1 MLDIHN
7 LSVYFT
13 GRYLFKEISFQVNKG
28 DRIGLIGK
36 NGAGKSTLLKLIV
49 GDESYESGTITY
61 SKSVDVAMLKQDLD
75 FNNDSTLWK
84 EAEKAF
90 EKIARIEKQLAE
102 LSLELSEREDYESIE
117 YSKFLEKINE
127 ANEQLVILG
136 ASQKDAS
143 IARVLEGLGFRSED
157 WEKQTS
163 DFSGGWRMRIE
174 LAKLLL
180 KKPDVLLLDEPTNH
194 LDIESIVWL
203 EKFLK
208 TYGGAVILV
217 SHDKAFLNAVCNRS
231 IEIQSAKIYDFKGNY
246 DKYLSQ
252 RELMLEQQ
260 LAELANQ
267 EKEKKRLTD
276 LIEKFRYKSSKAAF
290 AQSLI
295 KKLEKMDDID
305 LDAISN
311 KTMNFKFPVAPSSG
325 KVVLKLEELEK
336 SFGDKKVL
344 NQVNLELE
352 RGDKIAFVGQ
362 NGQGKST
369 LVKCIMNDWTDYSG
383 HLKLGHNVEIAYF
396 AQDQAKKLDI
406 SKTVL
411 DTVLDEADT
420 NTRPKVR
427 GLLGAFLFEGEDVDK
442 KVSVLSGGERGRLA
456 LCLLLLKPH
465 NLLILDEP
473 TNHLDIQSK
482 EILKQAILDYQG
494 TVIIISHDREFL
506 QGLTEKVLEFRNY
519 QVKELLGDVDYYLE
533 QREFENLKDAEKA
546 KADKLDT
553 AKVVKQGQNEW
564 QSNKELKKLK
574 NKVGKLE
581 REISDLETKI
591 AKCDV
596 ELATTVFYEKPQTEQ
611 LSFMDKYNDLK
622 ELLDKVVEDW
632 ETTLELL
639 EEE

>member
-13 GRYLFKEISFQVNKG
+13 GKYLFKEISFQVNKG

-49 GDESYESGTITY
+49 GDESYESGTISF
-61 SKSVDVAMLKQDLD
+61 SKSLEIAMLRQDLD
-75 FNNDSTLWK
+75 FKNDSSLWK

-90 EKIARIEKQLAE
+90 EKITLIENQLAS
-102 LSLELSEREDYESIE
+102 LSIELSEREDYESSE
-117 YSKFLEKINE
+117 YSKLLEKIND

-136 ASQKDAS
+136 ASQKDAF
-143 IARVLEGLGFRSED
+143 IAKVLEGLGFSKSD
-157 WEKQTS
+157 WDKQTS
-163 DFSGGWRMRIE
+163 EFSGGWRMRIE

-208 TYGGAVILV
+208 TYPGSVILV

-231 IEIQSAKIYDFKGNY
+231 IEIQSAKIYDYKGNY

-252 RELMLEQQ
+252 RELLLEQQ
-260 LAELANQ
+260 LAELTNQ
-267 EKEKKRLTD
+267 AKEKKRLTD

-305 LDAISN
+305 IDEVSN
-311 KTMNFKFPVAPSSG
+311 KTMHFKFPMAPHSG
-325 KVVLKLEELEK
+325 KVALKVEELAK
-336 SFGDKKVL
+336 GFDDKLVL
-344 NQVNLELE
+344 NDVNLELE

-369 LVKCIMNDWTDYSG
+369 LVKCIMNDWSDYSG
-383 HLKLGHNVEIAYF
+383 ALTLGHKVEVAYF
-396 AQDQAKKLDI
+396 AQDQAKKLDP

-411 DTVLDEADT
+411 DTILDEADT
-420 NTRPKVR
+420 ETRPKVR

-482 EILKQAILDYQG
+482 EILKQAILDYTG
-494 TVIIISHDREFL
+494 TAIIISHDREFL
-506 QGLTEKVLEFRNY
+506 IGLTEKVLEFRNGK
-519 QVKELLGDVDYYLE
+519 VKELLGDVNYYLE
-533 QREFENLKDAEKA
+533 QREFENLREAE
-546 KADKLDT
+546 L
-553 AKVVKQGQNEW
+553 KQKEQSISQSDSSNSGQ
-564 QSNKELKKLK
+564 QSYQASKELKKIK

-581 REISDLETKI
+581 REIDSLEKKI
-591 AKCDV
+591 AECDGI
-596 ELATTVFYEKPQTEQ
+596 LAEAEFYQKPQQ
-611 LSFMDKYNDLK
+611 DQDDFMSKYNALK
-622 ELLDKVVEDW
+622 SELNKVMNDW
-632 ETTLELL
+632 EETIMLL
-639 EEE
+639 E

>member
-13 GRYLFKEISFQVNKG
+13 GKYLFKEISFQVNKG

-49 GDESYESGTITY
+49 GDESYESGNITY
-61 SKSVDVAMLKQDLD
+61 AKSVDVAMLRQDLD

-90 EKIARIEKQLAE
+90 EKIALIEGNLTN
-102 LSLELSEREDYESIE
+102 LSLELSNREDYESKE
-117 YSKFLEKINE
+117 YSKLLEKINI
-127 ANEQLVILG
+127 ANEQLIILG

-143 IARVLEGLGFRSED
+143 IARVLEGLGFKSSD

-208 TYGGAVILV
+208 SYTGAVVLV

-231 IEIQSAKIYDFKGNY
+231 IEIQSGKIYDFKGNY

-260 LAELANQ
+260 LAEFTNQ
-267 EKEKKRLTD
+267 AKEKKRLND

-305 LDAISN
+305 IDSISN
-311 KTMNFKFPVAPSSG
+311 KAMSFKFPQAVHSG
-325 KVVLKLEELEK
+325 KVVLKIEELEK

-369 LVKCIMNDWTDYSG
+369 LVKCIMNDWKDYTG
-383 HLKLGHNVEIAYF
+383 QMKIGHNVEIAYF
-396 AQDQAKKLDI
+396 AQDQAKKLDT

-411 DTVLDEADT
+411 DTVLDEADAE
-420 NTRPKVR
+420 TRPKVR

-456 LCLLLLKPH
+456 LCLLLLRPH

-482 EILKQAILDYQG
+482 EILKQAILDYEG

-506 QGLTEKVLEFRNY
+506 QGLTEKVLEFRDHK
-519 QVKELLGDVDYYLE
+519 VKELIGDVDYYLE
-533 QREFENLKDAEKA
+533 QREFENLRDAELAKSEKTNNVKENKA
-546 KADKLDT
+546 SQSD
-553 AKVVKQGQNEW
+553 W

-581 REISDLETKI
+581 REISELEQKI
-591 AKCDV
+591 SDYDDI
-596 ELATTVFYEKPQTEQ
+596 LAQAEFYERSNEDQST
-611 LSFMDKYNDLK
+611 FMEKYNSYK
-622 ELLDKVVEDW
+622 STLDKVVEDW
-632 ETTLELL
+632 EVTLELL
-639 EEE
+639 EE

>member
-13 GRYLFKEISFQVNKG
+13 GKYLFKEISFQVNKG

-61 SKSVDVAMLKQDLD
+61 AKSVDVAMLKQDLD

-90 EKIARIEKQLAE
+90 EKIQGIEDQLAQ
-102 LSLELSEREDYESIE
+102 LSLELSEREDYESE
-117 YSKFLEKINE
+117 AYSKLLEKIND

-136 ASQKDAS
+136 ASQKDAL
-143 IARVLEGLGFRSED
+143 IAKVLEGLGFTATD

-246 DKYLSQ
+246 DKYLAQ

-260 LAELANQ
+260 LAEFTNQ
-267 EKEKKRLTD
+267 AKEKKRLND

-305 LDAISN
+305 IDAISN
-311 KTMNFKFPVAPSSG
+311 KTMAFKFPSAMHSG
-325 KVVLKLEELEK
+325 KVVLKIEDLEK

-369 LVKCIMNDWTDYSG
+369 LVKCIMNDWTDYTGDLTIG
-383 HLKLGHNVEIAYF
+383 HKVEVAYF

-406 SKTVL
+406 TKTVL
-411 DTVLDEADT
+411 DTVLDEADMD
-420 NTRPKVR
+420 TRPKVR

-482 EILKQAILDYQG
+482 EILKQAILDYEG
-494 TVIIISHDREFL
+494 SVIIISHDREFL
-506 QGLTEKVLEFRNY
+506 QGLTEKVLEFRNHK
-519 QVKELLGDVDYYLE
+519 VKELLGDVDYYLK
-533 QREFENLKDAEKA
+533 QREFENLRDAEKA
-546 KADKLDT
+546 KLEKT
-553 AKVVKQGQNEW
+553 SIQKESKQSQSDW

-574 NKVGKLE
+574 NKVSKLE
-581 REISDLETKI
+581 REISDLEKEI
-591 AKCDV
+591 ARGDS
-596 ELATTVFYEKPQTEQ
+596 ELAQVEFYEKSASDQAV
-611 LSFMDKYNDLK
+611 FMKSYNGLK
-622 ELLDKVVEDW
+622 KKLEKVMEDW
-632 ETTLELL
+632 EVAIELL
-639 EEE
+639 EQ

>member
-13 GRYLFKEISFQVNKG
+13 GKYLFKEISFQVNKG

-49 GDESYESGTITY
+49 GDEAYEGGTITY
-61 SKSVDVAMLKQDLD
+61 AKSVDIAMLKQDLD
-75 FNNDSTLWK
+75 FNNDSSLWK

-90 EKIARIEKQLAE
+90 EKIALIEDRLSN
-102 LSLELSEREDYESIE
+102 LSLELSEREDYESDA
-117 YSKFLEKINE
+117 YSKLLEKINE

-136 ASQKDAS
+136 AAQKDAL
-143 IARVLEGLGFRSED
+143 IAKVLEGLGFSNED
-157 WEKQTS
+157 WNRQTS

-180 KKPDVLLLDEPTNH
+180 KKPDILLLDEPTNH

-208 TYGGAVILV
+208 SYAGAVILV

-252 RELMLEQQ
+252 RELLLEQQ
-260 LAELANQ
+260 LAEYTNQ
-267 EKEKKRLTD
+267 AKEKKRLND

-295 KKLEKMDDID
+295 KKLEKMEDID
-305 LDAISN
+305 IDDISN
-311 KTMNFKFPVAPSSG
+311 KTMSFKFPSAIHSG
-325 KVVLKLEELEK
+325 KVVLKIEDLEK
-336 SFGDKKVL
+336 SFGEKKVL
-344 NQVNLELE
+344 NKVNLELE

-369 LVKCIMNDWTDYSG
+369 LVKCIMNDWSDYSG
-383 HLKLGHNVEIAYF
+383 QLDIGHKVEVAYF

-406 SKTVL
+406 NKTVL
-411 DTVLDEADT
+411 DTILDEADSD
-420 NTRPKVR
+420 TRPKAR

-456 LCLLLLKPH
+456 LCLLLLRPH

-482 EILKQAILDYQG
+482 EILKQAILDYEG

-506 QGLTEKVLEFRNY
+506 QGLTEKVLEFRNHR
-519 QVKELLGDVDYYLE
+519 VKELLGDVDYYLQ
-533 QREFENLKDAEKA
+533 QREFDNLREAELAKAEKSNVQ
-546 KADKLDT
+546 KDT
-553 AKVVKQGQNEW
+553 KQSQSDW
-564 QSNKELKKLK
+564 QSSKELKKIK
-574 NKVGKLE
+574 NKIGKLE
-581 REISDLETKI
+581 REISDLETEISNLDGKL
-591 AKCDV
+591 AQV
-596 ELATTVFYEKPQTEQ
+596 EFYEKPADEQ
-611 LSFMDKYNDLK
+611 ALFMEKYNQLK
-622 ELLDKVVEDW
+622 KKLDEVIEEWEINLELLD
-632 ETTLELL
+632 
-639 EEE
+639 

>member
-13 GRYLFKEISFQVNKG
+13 GKYLFKEISFQVNKG

-49 GDESYESGTITY
+49 GDESYESGTISF
-61 SKSVDVAMLKQDLD
+61 SKSLEIAMLRQDLD
-75 FNNDSTLWK
+75 FKNDSSLWK

-90 EKIARIEKQLAE
+90 EKITLIENQLAS
-102 LSLELSEREDYESIE
+102 LSIELSEREDYESSE
-117 YSKFLEKINE
+117 YSKLLEKIND

-136 ASQKDAS
+136 ASQKDAF
-143 IARVLEGLGFRSED
+143 IAKVLEGLGFSKSD
-157 WEKQTS
+157 WDKQTS
-163 DFSGGWRMRIE
+163 EFSGGWRMRIE

-208 TYGGAVILV
+208 TYPGSVILV

-231 IEIQSAKIYDFKGNY
+231 IEIQSAKIYDYKGNY

-252 RELMLEQQ
+252 RELLLEQQ
-260 LAELANQ
+260 LAELTNQ
-267 EKEKKRLTD
+267 AKEKKRLID

-305 LDAISN
+305 IDEVSN
-311 KTMNFKFPVAPSSG
+311 KTMNFKFPMAPHSG
-325 KVVLKLEELEK
+325 KVALKVEELAK
-336 SFGDKKVL
+336 GFDDKLVL
-344 NQVNLELE
+344 NDVNLELE

-369 LVKCIMNDWTDYSG
+369 LVKCIMNDWSDYSG
-383 HLKLGHNVEIAYF
+383 ALTLGHKVEVAYF
-396 AQDQAKKLDI
+396 AQDQAKKLDP

-411 DTVLDEADT
+411 DTILDEADT
-420 NTRPKVR
+420 ETRPKVR

-482 EILKQAILDYQG
+482 EILKQAILDYTG
-494 TVIIISHDREFL
+494 TAIIISHDREFL
-506 QGLTEKVLEFRNY
+506 IGLTEKVLEFRNGK
-519 QVKELLGDVDYYLE
+519 VKELLGDVNYYLE
-533 QREFENLKDAEKA
+533 QREFENLREAELKQKDQSTSES
-546 KADKLDT
+546 DSSNS
-553 AKVVKQGQNEW
+553 GQ
-564 QSNKELKKLK
+564 QSYQASKELKKIK

-581 REISDLETKI
+581 REIDSLEKKI
-591 AKCDV
+591 AECDGI
-596 ELATTVFYEKPQTEQ
+596 LAEAEFYQKPQKDQ
-611 LSFMDKYNDLK
+611 DDFMSKYNALK
-622 ELLDKVVEDW
+622 SELNKVMNDW
-632 ETTLELL
+632 EETIMLL
-639 EEE
+639 E

>member
-13 GRYLFKEISFQVNKG
+13 GKYLFKEISFQVNKG

-49 GDESYESGTITY
+49 GDESYESGNITY
-61 SKSVDVAMLKQDLD
+61 AKSVDVAMLRQDLD

-90 EKIARIEKQLAE
+90 EKIALIEERLEK
-102 LSLELSEREDYESIE
+102 LSLELSEREDYESDG
-117 YSKFLEKINE
+117 YSKLLERINE

-136 ASQKDAS
+136 ASQKDAL
-143 IARVLEGLGFRSED
+143 IAKVLEGLGFTTKD

-163 DFSGGWRMRIE
+163 EFSGGWRMRIE

-180 KKPDVLLLDEPTNH
+180 KKPDILLLDEPTNH

-208 TYGGAVILV
+208 SYAGAVILV

-231 IEIQSAKIYDFKGNY
+231 IEIQSAKIYDYKGNY
-246 DKYLSQ
+246 DKYLAQ
-252 RELMLEQQ
+252 RELLLEQQ
-260 LAELANQ
+260 LAEFTNQ
-267 EKEKKRLTD
+267 AKEKKRLND

-290 AQSLI
+290 AQTLI
-295 KKLEKMDDID
+295 KKLEKMEDID
-305 LDAISN
+305 IDDISN
-311 KTMNFKFPVAPSSG
+311 KTMSFKFPPAIHSG
-325 KVVLKLEELEK
+325 KVVLKIEDLEK
-336 SFGDKKVL
+336 SFGDKQVL
-344 NQVNLELE
+344 NKVNLELE

-369 LVKCIMNDWTDYSG
+369 LVKCIMKDWTDYTGELNIG
-383 HLKLGHNVEIAYF
+383 HKVEIAYF
-396 AQDQAKKLDI
+396 AQDQAKKLDT

-411 DTVLDEADT
+411 DTVLDEADAD
-420 NTRPKVR
+420 TRPKVR

-456 LCLLLLKPH
+456 LCLLLLRPH

-482 EILKQAILDYQG
+482 EILKQAILDYEG

-506 QGLTEKVLEFRNY
+506 QGLTEKVLEFRDHK
-519 QVKELLGDVDYYLE
+519 VKELLGDVDYYLQ
-533 QREFENLKDAEKA
+533 QREFENLREAEKA
-546 KADKLDT
+546 KSEKASTQKDS
-553 AKVVKQGQNEW
+553 KQSQSDW
-564 QSNKELKKLK
+564 QSSKELKKIK

-581 REISDLETKI
+581 REISDLEDKI
-591 AKCDV
+591 AKYDV
-596 ELATTVFYEKPQTEQ
+596 ELGQAEFYERSSEDQA
-611 LSFMDKYNDLK
+611 SFMEKYNNLK
-622 ELLDKVVEDW
+622 QKLDDVIEEW
-632 ETTLELL
+632 ETALMQL
-639 EEE
+639 EE

>member
-13 GRYLFKEISFQVNKG
+13 GKYLFKEISFQVNKG

-90 EKIARIEKQLAE
+90 EKIAQIEERLAK
-102 LSLELSEREDYESIE
+102 LSLELSERDDYESND
-117 YSKFLEKINE
+117 YSKLLEKINE
-127 ANEQLVILG
+127 ANEQLVVLG

-143 IARVLEGLGFRSED
+143 IARVLEGLGFKTED
-157 WEKQTS
+157 WNRPTS

-180 KKPDVLLLDEPTNH
+180 KRPDILLLDEPTNH

-208 TYGGAVILV
+208 TYSGAVVLV

-267 EKEKKRLTD
+267 EKEKKRLND

-305 LDAISN
+305 VDAISN
-311 KTMNFKFPVAPSSG
+311 KTMSFKFPDAPHSG
-325 KVVLKLEELEK
+325 KVALKIEELEK

-369 LVKCIMNDWTDYSG
+369 LVKCIMNDWTDYTG
-383 HLKLGHNVEIAYF
+383 QLKIGHNVEVAYF
-396 AQDQAKKLDI
+396 AQDQAKKLDT

-411 DTVLDEADT
+411 DTVLDEADAE
-420 NTRPKVR
+420 TRPKVR

-456 LCLLLLKPH
+456 LCLLLLRPH

-482 EILKQAILDYQG
+482 EILKQAILDYSG

-506 QGLTEKVLEFRNY
+506 QGLTEKVLEFRDHK
-519 QVKELLGDVDYYLE
+519 VKELLGDVDYYLE
-533 QREFENLKDAEKA
+533 QREFENLREAEKA
-546 KADKLDT
+546 KNEKANTSKENK
-553 AKVVKQGQNEW
+553 ASQNDW
-564 QSNKELKKLK
+564 QANKELKKLK

-581 REISDLETKI
+581 REISDLEKKI
-591 AKCDV
+591 AECD
-596 ELATTVFYEKPQTEQ
+596 ETLAQTEFYEKSQDEQ
-611 LSFMDKYNDLK
+611 AKFMEKYNGFK
-622 ELLDKVVEDW
+622 TTLDTVVEDW
-632 ETTLELL
+632 EATLEQL
-639 EEE
+639 EE

>member
-13 GRYLFKEISFQVNKG
+13 GKYLFKEISFQVNKG

-61 SKSVDVAMLKQDLD
+61 AKSVDVAMLKQDLD

-90 EKIARIEKQLAE
+90 EKIQGIEDQLAQ
-102 LSLELSEREDYESIE
+102 LSLELSEREDYESE
-117 YSKFLEKINE
+117 AYSKLLEKIND

-136 ASQKDAS
+136 ASQKDAL
-143 IARVLEGLGFRSED
+143 IAKVLEGLGFTATD

-246 DKYLSQ
+246 DKYLAQ

-260 LAELANQ
+260 LAEFTNQ
-267 EKEKKRLTD
+267 AKEKKRLND

-305 LDAISN
+305 IDAISN
-311 KTMNFKFPVAPSSG
+311 KTMAFKFPSAMHSG
-325 KVVLKLEELEK
+325 KVVLKIEDLEK

-383 HLKLGHNVEIAYF
+383 QLTIGHKVEVAYF

-411 DTVLDEADT
+411 DTVLDEADAD
-420 NTRPKVR
+420 TRPKVR

-482 EILKQAILDYQG
+482 EILKQAILDYEG
-494 TVIIISHDREFL
+494 SVIIISHDREFL
-506 QGLTEKVLEFRNY
+506 QGLTEKVLEFRNHK
-519 QVKELLGDVDYYLE
+519 VKELLGDVDYYLK
-533 QREFENLKDAEKA
+533 QREFENLRDAEKA
-546 KADKLDT
+546 KLEKT
-553 AKVVKQGQNEW
+553 STQKESKQSQSDW

-574 NKVGKLE
+574 NKVSKLE
-581 REISDLETKI
+581 REISDLENEI
-591 AKCDV
+591 ARGDS
-596 ELATTVFYEKPQTEQ
+596 ELAQVEFYEKSASDQAV
-611 LSFMDKYNDLK
+611 FMKGYNGLK
-622 ELLDKVVEDW
+622 KKLDQVMEDW
-632 ETTLELL
+632 EAAIELL
-639 EEE
+639 EQ

>member
-13 GRYLFKEISFQVNKG
+13 GKYLFKEISFQVNKG

-61 SKSVDVAMLKQDLD
+61 AKSVDVAMLKQDLD

-90 EKIARIEKQLAE
+90 EKIAQIEERLAK
-102 LSLELSEREDYESIE
+102 LSIELSEREDYESKE
-117 YSKFLEKINE
+117 YSKLLEKINE
-127 ANEQLVILG
+127 ANEQLVVLG

-143 IARVLEGLGFRSED
+143 IARVLEGLGFKTED
-157 WEKQTS
+157 WNRPTS

-180 KKPDVLLLDEPTNH
+180 KRPDILLLDEPTNH

-208 TYGGAVILV
+208 TYSGAVVLV

-267 EKEKKRLTD
+267 EKEKKRLND

-295 KKLEKMDDID
+295 KKLEKMEDID
-305 LDAISN
+305 VDAISN
-311 KTMNFKFPVAPSSG
+311 KTMSFKFPDAPHSG
-325 KVVLKLEELEK
+325 KVALKIEELEK

-369 LVKCIMNDWTDYSG
+369 LVKCIMNDWTDYTG
-383 HLKLGHNVEIAYF
+383 QLKIGHNVEVAYF
-396 AQDQAKKLDI
+396 AQDQAKKLDT

-411 DTVLDEADT
+411 DTVLDEADAE
-420 NTRPKVR
+420 TRPKVR

-442 KVSVLSGGERGRLA
+442 KVFVLSGGERGRLA
-456 LCLLLLKPH
+456 LCLLLLRPH

-482 EILKQAILDYQG
+482 EILKQAILDYGG

-506 QGLTEKVLEFRNY
+506 QGLTEKVLEFRDY
-519 QVKELLGDVDYYLE
+519 KVKELLGDVDYYLE
-533 QREFENLKDAEKA
+533 QREFENLREAEKA
-546 KADKLDT
+546 KSEKSNNSKENKAS
-553 AKVVKQGQNEW
+553 QNNW
-564 QSNKELKKLK
+564 QANKELKKLK
-574 NKVGKLE
+574 NKVSKLE
-581 REISDLETKI
+581 REISDLEQKI
-591 AKCDV
+591 AECDETLAQV
-596 ELATTVFYEKPQTEQ
+596 EFYEKSQDEQ
-611 LSFMDKYNDLK
+611 AKFMQKYNGFK
-622 ELLDKVVEDW
+622 TTLDTVVEDW
-632 ETTLELL
+632 ETTLEQL
-639 EEE
+639 EG

>member
-13 GRYLFKEISFQVNKG
+13 GKYLFKEISFQVNKG

-49 GDESYESGTITY
+49 GDESYESGNITY
-61 SKSVDVAMLKQDLD
+61 AKSVDVAMLRQDLD

-90 EKIARIEKQLAE
+90 EKIALIEERLEK
-102 LSLELSEREDYESIE
+102 LSLELSEREDYESDG
-117 YSKFLEKINE
+117 YSKLLEKINE

-136 ASQKDAS
+136 ASQKDAL
-143 IARVLEGLGFRSED
+143 IAKVLEGLGFTTKD

-163 DFSGGWRMRIE
+163 EFSGGWRMRIE

-180 KKPDVLLLDEPTNH
+180 KKPDILLLDEPTNH

-208 TYGGAVILV
+208 SYAGAVILV

-231 IEIQSAKIYDFKGNY
+231 IEIQSAKIYDYKGNY
-246 DKYLSQ
+246 DKYLAQ
-252 RELMLEQQ
+252 RELLLEQQ
-260 LAELANQ
+260 LAEFTNQ
-267 EKEKKRLTD
+267 AKEKKRLND

-290 AQSLI
+290 AQTLI
-295 KKLEKMDDID
+295 KKLEKMEDID
-305 LDAISN
+305 IDDISN
-311 KTMNFKFPVAPSSG
+311 KTMSFKFPPAIHSG
-325 KVVLKLEELEK
+325 KVVLKIEDLEK
-336 SFGDKKVL
+336 SFGDKQVL
-344 NQVNLELE
+344 NKVNLELE

-369 LVKCIMNDWTDYSG
+369 LVKCIMKDWTDYTGELNIG
-383 HLKLGHNVEIAYF
+383 HKVEIAYF
-396 AQDQAKKLDI
+396 AQDQAKKLDT

-411 DTVLDEADT
+411 DTVLDEADAD
-420 NTRPKVR
+420 TRPKVR

-456 LCLLLLKPH
+456 LCLLLLRPH

-482 EILKQAILDYQG
+482 EILKQAILDYEG

-506 QGLTEKVLEFRNY
+506 QGLTEKVLEFRDHK
-519 QVKELLGDVDYYLE
+519 VKELLGDVDYYLQ
-533 QREFENLKDAEKA
+533 QREFENLREAEKA
-546 KADKLDT
+546 KSEKASTQKDS
-553 AKVVKQGQNEW
+553 KQSQSDW
-564 QSNKELKKLK
+564 QSSKELKKIK

-581 REISDLETKI
+581 REISDLEDKI
-591 AKCDV
+591 AKYDV
-596 ELATTVFYEKPQTEQ
+596 ELGQAEFYERSSEDQA
-611 LSFMDKYNDLK
+611 SFMEKYNNLK
-622 ELLDKVVEDW
+622 QKLDDVIEEW
-632 ETTLELL
+632 ETALMQL
-639 EEE
+639 EE

>member
-13 GRYLFKEISFQVNKG
+13 GKYLFKEISFQVNKG

-90 EKIARIEKQLAE
+90 EKIAQIEERLAK
-102 LSLELSEREDYESIE
+102 LSLELSERDDYESND
-117 YSKFLEKINE
+117 YSKLLEKINE
-127 ANEQLVILG
+127 ANEQLVVLG

-143 IARVLEGLGFRSED
+143 IARVLEGLGFKTED
-157 WEKQTS
+157 WNRPTS

-180 KKPDVLLLDEPTNH
+180 KRPDILLLDEPTNH

-208 TYGGAVILV
+208 TYSGAVVLV

-267 EKEKKRLTD
+267 EKEKKRLND

-305 LDAISN
+305 VDAISN
-311 KTMNFKFPVAPSSG
+311 KTMSFKFPNAPHSG
-325 KVVLKLEELEK
+325 KVALKIEELEK

-369 LVKCIMNDWTDYSG
+369 LVKCIMNDWTDYTG
-383 HLKLGHNVEIAYF
+383 QLKIGHNVEVAYF
-396 AQDQAKKLDI
+396 AQDQAKKLDT

-411 DTVLDEADT
+411 DTVLDEADAE
-420 NTRPKVR
+420 TRPKVR

-456 LCLLLLKPH
+456 LCLLLLRPH

-482 EILKQAILDYQG
+482 EILKQAILDYSG

-506 QGLTEKVLEFRNY
+506 QGLTEKVLEFRDY
-519 QVKELLGDVDYYLE
+519 KVKELLGDVDYYLE
-533 QREFENLKDAEKA
+533 QREFENLREAEKA
-546 KADKLDT
+546 KNEKANTSKENK
-553 AKVVKQGQNEW
+553 ASQNDW
-564 QSNKELKKLK
+564 QANKELKKLK

-581 REISDLETKI
+581 REISDLEKKI
-591 AKCDV
+591 AECD
-596 ELATTVFYEKPQTEQ
+596 ETLAQAEFYEKSQDEQ
-611 LSFMDKYNDLK
+611 AKFMEKYNGFK
-622 ELLDKVVEDW
+622 TTLDTVVEDW
-632 ETTLELL
+632 EATLEQL
-639 EEE
+639 EE

>member
-49 GDESYESGTITY
+49 GDESYESGNITY
-61 SKSVDVAMLKQDLD
+61 AKSVDVAMLRQDLD

-90 EKIARIEKQLAE
+90 EKIALIEDNLTH
-102 LSLELSEREDYESIE
+102 LSLELSNREDYESKE
-117 YSKFLEKINE
+117 YSKLLEKINI
-127 ANEQLVILG
+127 ANEQLIILG

-143 IARVLEGLGFRSED
+143 IARVLEGLGFKSSD

-208 TYGGAVILV
+208 SYAGAVVLV

-231 IEIQSAKIYDFKGNY
+231 IEIQSGKIYDFKGNY

-260 LAELANQ
+260 LAEFTNQ
-267 EKEKKRLTD
+267 AKEKKRLND

-305 LDAISN
+305 IDSISN
-311 KTMNFKFPVAPSSG
+311 KAMSFKFPQAVHSG
-325 KVVLKLEELEK
+325 KVVLKIQELEK
-336 SFGDKKVL
+336 SFGEKKVL

-369 LVKCIMNDWTDYSG
+369 LVKCIMNDWKDYTG
-383 HLKLGHNVEIAYF
+383 QLKIGHNVEIAYF
-396 AQDQAKKLDI
+396 AQDQAKKLDTT
-406 SKTVL
+406 KTVL
-411 DTVLDEADT
+411 DTVLDEADAD
-420 NTRPKVR
+420 TRPKVR

-456 LCLLLLKPH
+456 LCLLLLRPH

-482 EILKQAILDYQG
+482 EILKQAILDYGG

-506 QGLTEKVLEFRNY
+506 QGLTEKVLEFRDHK
-519 QVKELLGDVDYYLE
+519 VKELIGDVNYYLE
-533 QREFENLKDAEKA
+533 QREFENLRDAELAKSEKTNNVKENKA
-546 KADKLDT
+546 SQSD
-553 AKVVKQGQNEW
+553 W

-581 REISDLETKI
+581 REISDLEQKI
-591 AKCDV
+591 SDCDAILAQV
-596 ELATTVFYEKPQTEQ
+596 EFYERSNEDQ
-611 LSFMDKYNDLK
+611 SMFMEKYNSYK
-622 ELLDKVVEDW
+622 RTLDKVVEDW
-632 ETTLELL
+632 EVTLELL
-639 EEE
+639 EE

>member
-7 LSVYFT
+7 LSVFFT
-13 GRYLFKEISFQVNKG
+13 GKYLFKEISFQVNKG

-49 GDESYESGTITY
+49 GDESYESGNITY
-61 SKSVDVAMLKQDLD
+61 AKSVDVAMLRQDLD

-90 EKIARIEKQLAE
+90 EKIALIEERLGK
-102 LSLELSEREDYESIE
+102 LSLELSEREDYESDG
-117 YSKFLEKINE
+117 YSKLLEKINE

-136 ASQKDAS
+136 ASQKDAL
-143 IARVLEGLGFRSED
+143 IAKVLEGLGFTTKD

-163 DFSGGWRMRIE
+163 EFSGGWRMRIE

-180 KKPDVLLLDEPTNH
+180 KKPDILLLDEPTNH

-208 TYGGAVILV
+208 SYAGAVILV

-231 IEIQSAKIYDFKGNY
+231 IEIQSAKIYDYKGNY

-252 RELMLEQQ
+252 RELLLEQQ
-260 LAELANQ
+260 LAEFTNQ
-267 EKEKKRLTD
+267 AKEKKRLND

-290 AQSLI
+290 AQTLI
-295 KKLEKMDDID
+295 KKLEKMEDID
-305 LDAISN
+305 IDDISN
-311 KTMNFKFPVAPSSG
+311 KTMSFKFPSAIHSG
-325 KVVLKLEELEK
+325 KVALKIEDLEK

-344 NQVNLELE
+344 NKVNLELE

-369 LVKCIMNDWTDYSG
+369 LVKCIMKDWTDYTGELNIG
-383 HLKLGHNVEIAYF
+383 HKVEIAYF
-396 AQDQAKKLDI
+396 AQDQAKKLDT

-411 DTVLDEADT
+411 DTVLDEADAD
-420 NTRPKVR
+420 TRPKVR

-456 LCLLLLKPH
+456 LCLLLLRPH

-482 EILKQAILDYQG
+482 EILKQAILDYEG

-506 QGLTEKVLEFRNY
+506 QGLTEKVLEFRNHK
-519 QVKELLGDVDYYLE
+519 VKELLGDVDYYLQ
-533 QREFENLKDAEKA
+533 QREFENLREAEKA
-546 KADKLDT
+546 KSEKASTQKDN
-553 AKVVKQGQNEW
+553 KQSQSDW
-564 QSNKELKKLK
+564 QSSKELKKIK

-581 REISDLETKI
+581 REISDLEDKI
-591 AKCDV
+591 AKYDL
-596 ELATTVFYEKPQTEQ
+596 ELGQAEFYERSSEDQA
-611 LSFMDKYNDLK
+611 SFMEKYNNLK
-622 ELLDKVVEDW
+622 QKLDDVIEEW
-632 ETTLELL
+632 ETALMQL
-639 EEE
+639 EE

>member
-13 GRYLFKEISFQVNKG
+13 GKYLFKEISFQVNKG

-49 GDESYESGTITY
+49 GDESYESGTISF
-61 SKSVDVAMLKQDLD
+61 SKSLEIAMLRQDLD
-75 FNNDSTLWK
+75 FKNDSSLWK

-90 EKIARIEKQLAE
+90 EKITLIENQLAK
-102 LSLELSEREDYESIE
+102 LSIELSERDDYESSE
-117 YSKFLEKINE
+117 YSKLLEKIND

-136 ASQKDAS
+136 ASQKDAF
-143 IARVLEGLGFRSED
+143 IAKVLEGLGFTKSD
-157 WEKQTS
+157 WDKQTS
-163 DFSGGWRMRIE
+163 EFSGGWRMRIE

-208 TYGGAVILV
+208 TYPGSVILV

-231 IEIQSAKIYDFKGNY
+231 IEIQSAKIYDYKGNY

-252 RELMLEQQ
+252 RELLLEQQ
-260 LAELANQ
+260 LAELTNQ
-267 EKEKKRLTD
+267 AKEKKRLTD

-305 LDAISN
+305 IDEVSN
-311 KTMNFKFPVAPSSG
+311 KTMHFKFPMAPHSG
-325 KVVLKLEELEK
+325 KVALKVEELAK
-336 SFGDKKVL
+336 GFDDKLVL
-344 NQVNLELE
+344 NDVNLELE

-369 LVKCIMNDWTDYSG
+369 FVKCIMNDWSDYSG
-383 HLKLGHNVEIAYF
+383 ALTLGHKVEVAYF
-396 AQDQAKKLDI
+396 AQDQAKKLDS

-411 DTVLDEADT
+411 DTILDEADAE
-420 NTRPKVR
+420 TRPKVR
-427 GLLGAFLFEGEDVDK
+427 GLLGAFLFEGEDVEK

-482 EILKQAILDYQG
+482 EILKQAILDYTG
-494 TVIIISHDREFL
+494 TAIIISHDREFL
-506 QGLTEKVLEFRNY
+506 IGLTEKVLEFRNGK
-519 QVKELLGDVDYYLE
+519 VKELLGDVNYYLE
-533 QREFENLKDAEKA
+533 QREFENLREAE
-546 KADKLDT
+546 L
-553 AKVVKQGQNEW
+553 KQKEQSTSQSDSSNSGQ
-564 QSNKELKKLK
+564 QSYQASKELKKIK

-581 REISDLETKI
+581 REIDSLEKKI
-591 AKCDV
+591 AACDTT
-596 ELATTVFYEKPQTEQ
+596 LAETEFYQKPQKDQ
-611 LSFMDKYNDLK
+611 DDFMSKYNALK
-622 ELLDKVVEDW
+622 SELNNVMNDW
-632 ETTLELL
+632 EETIMLL
-639 EEE
+639 E